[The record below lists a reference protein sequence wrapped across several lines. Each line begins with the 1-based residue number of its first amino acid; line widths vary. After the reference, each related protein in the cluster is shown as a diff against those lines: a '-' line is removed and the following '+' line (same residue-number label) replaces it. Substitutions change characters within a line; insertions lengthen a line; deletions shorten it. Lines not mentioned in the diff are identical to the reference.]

1 MSFLSDAD
9 LTSLFCNLLDN
20 AIEAADGIPDSFIE
34 LNVCRR
40 EKPPF
45 VVITVINSN
54 RKNPFSAK
62 NGRLYTNKPNKQKH
76 GFGLKS
82 IRKIVNSYHGDLQMY
97 YHPDTRTFHTVITL
111 KQS

>member
-1 MSFLSDAD
+1 MQEGKTAICRDNGHKFQQKKSF
-9 LTSLFCNLLDN
+9 F
-20 AIEAADGIPDSFIE
+20 
-34 LNVCRR
+34 R
-40 EKPPF
+40 
-45 VVITVINSN
+45 
-54 RKNPFSAK
+54 K